1 MKERHNWVMEQN
13 NIAEKE
19 FIAAYDQFSKDI
31 LRHIYYRVNDNAL
44 AEEMLQET
52 FLRTWQYLRKGK
64 KVDSFKSL
72 LYRVAGNMVIDH
84 YRTKKPPSVDL
95 EEAFNLPDEGNDRLE
110 DKIDRDMDLKM
121 IKKYLSELADD
132 QRQMIIYKYLDQLSI
147 KEIADIT
154 GKTMTNIYVII
165 HRGMKTLKNKVK
177 EQYDQ
182 REKIKINARES
193 SELSD

>member
-1 MKERHNWVMEQN
+1 
-13 NIAEKE
+13 
-19 FIAAYDQFSKDI
+19 
-31 LRHIYYRVNDNAL
+31 
-44 AEEMLQET
+44 
-52 FLRTWQYLRKGK
+52 
-64 KVDSFKSL
+64 
-72 LYRVAGNMVIDH
+72 MVIDH

-95 EEAFNLPDEGNDRLE
+95 EEAFNLPDEGNERLD
-110 DKIDRDMDLKM
+110 DKIDRGMDIKM
-121 IKKYLSELADD
+121 IKKYLSELAED

-147 KEIADIT
+147 KEIASIT

-182 REKIKINARES
+182 REKIKINVRES

>member
-1 MKERHNWVMEQN
+1 MEQN

>member
-1 MKERHNWVMEQN
+1 MEQN
-13 NIAEKE
+13 NSAEKE
-19 FIAAYDQFSKDI
+19 FIAAYDQYSRDI

-52 FLRTWQYLRKGK
+52 FLRTWQYVRKGK

-84 YRTKKPPSVDL
+84 YRTKKPASVDL
-95 EEAFNLPDEGNDRLE
+95 EEAFSLPDEKNERLE
-110 DKIDRDMDLKM
+110 DKIDRDMDLELT
-121 IKKYLSELADD
+121 KKLLSELPDD

-147 KEIADIT
+147 KEISDIT

-165 HRGMKTLKNKVK
+165 HRGLKALKNKIK
-177 EQYDQ
+177 SLKY
-182 REKIKINARES
+182 EKPGQIKINVGES
-193 SELSD
+193 SELSN